1 MTTNLFWND
10 EQKTIRGSFI
20 NISLTFLIA
29 GLIIAGVFI
38 PSIATSLKQL
48 ESLIIWFFGLSW
60 GIYSVKSVSDNYIIN
75 K

>member
-1 MTTNLFWND
+1 MLTNIFWNN

-20 NISLTFLIA
+20 NLSLTLFITILIA
-29 GLIIAGVFI
+29 VGVFI
-38 PSIATSLKQL
+38 PAVASGLKSL

-60 GIYSVKSVSDNYIIN
+60 GIYSVKTVSDNYIIN